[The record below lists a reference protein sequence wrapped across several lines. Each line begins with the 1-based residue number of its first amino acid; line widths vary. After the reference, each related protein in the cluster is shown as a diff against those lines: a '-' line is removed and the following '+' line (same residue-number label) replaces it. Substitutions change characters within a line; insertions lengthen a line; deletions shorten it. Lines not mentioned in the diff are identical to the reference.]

1 MRIKEGF
8 ELREVCGEHIVV
20 AHGEK
25 NIDFSRVI
33 NLNESAALMWQAA
46 IGKEFTVDDLF
57 STLMK
62 NYDVDEHISKDDAQ
76 RIMNEWKEMGLIE

>member
-46 IGKEFTVDDLF
+46 IGKEFTVDDML
-57 STLMK
+57 STLMN
-62 NYDVDEHISKDDAQ
+62 NYDVDEHIAKDDAQ
-76 RIMNEWKEMGLIE
+76 RIMNEWREMGLIE

>member
-57 STLMK
+57 STLMN
-62 NYDVDEHISKDDAQ
+62 NYDVDEHIAKHDAQ

>member
-57 STLMK
+57 STLMN
-62 NYDVDEHISKDDAQ
+62 NYDVDEYIAKDDAQ
-76 RIMNEWKEMGLIE
+76 RIMNEWREMGLIE

>member
-46 IGKEFTVDDLF
+46 IGKDFTVDDML
-57 STLMK
+57 STLMN
-62 NYDVDEHISKDDAQ
+62 NYDVDEHIAKDDAQ

>member
-46 IGKEFTVDDLF
+46 IGKDFTVDDLF

-62 NYDVDEHISKDDAQ
+62 NYDVDEHIAKDDAQ
-76 RIMNEWKEMGLIE
+76 RIMNEWREMGLIE

>member
-46 IGKEFTVDDLF
+46 IGKEFTVDDML
-57 STLMK
+57 STLMN
-62 NYDVDEHISKDDAQ
+62 NYDVDEHIAKDDAQ